1 MNRFKNLLK
10 NVFSYIGGLFS
21 THPVT
26 FFTICFGTLTAF
38 VWSLFVSN
46 AFDMVTN
53 RSETA
58 GSMLLQIIIVT
69 FIFGLTVFFIESSP
83 LQSKMP
89 LFVSIPLYVVIA
101 FISFALGSLAFA
113 AADFSAPGRMLL
125 GETCR
130 SYADMIGADRI
141 ISITGGLCITMLCL
155 GIYFSF
161 RKLTEDSFSAYL
173 ANLYSKLF
181 FAHIIN
187 GILVVGVA
195 SLTGIFT
202 ALLWG
207 DFEVIFFAVFMLIT
221 GGYLLMRIIASFVEK
236 VQTPNVFIS
245 VLLRFVL
252 MTMCVIAYVIIYIY
266 MVKILVLRE
275 FPSNFVF
282 EILTA
287 LFVVSIPI
295 AYMGRSLMEAQTTPA
310 FFAWSAR
317 FLPYVF
323 SPFILLQIYTAG
335 VRIRQY
341 GLTPKRYF
349 GLLFVAFE
357 IAYIVLYAI
366 FERRKERK
374 MSVILPVLAGCA
386 LLSTWV
392 PFLNAID
399 LSKTVQASTLRA
411 YLREMPTF
419 ANDPKKL
426 ASRASAGYS
435 YLYENNRDYL
445 DKRFSEEER
454 ETLRKLKTSVK
465 TDADTDSA
473 FRNDLY
479 RNWQMS
485 VNDCSM
491 DVSGYSHIQYAY
503 LASIGT
509 KGTDVDQNVPAD
521 LKKAKLYLTDLQE
534 IPVYVGASE
543 LFTEYTEF
551 QQTDLTD
558 YAENFLDLALQNY
571 NLKISDTEYDAAMQ
585 ENQIISLNDGSQF
598 YVMQADLRYDEDN
611 YDIMEILLQGYYLSK

>member
-10 NVFSYIGGLFS
+10 NIFSYIGGLFS

-26 FFTICFGTLTAF
+26 FFTICFGTLTAV
-38 VWSLFVSN
+38 VWSLFASN

-58 GSMLLQIIIVT
+58 GSVLLQIIIVT
-69 FIFGLTVFFIESSP
+69 FIFGLIVFFLESSP
-83 LQSKMP
+83 LKSKMP

-101 FISFALGSLAFA
+101 LISFALGSLAFA

-125 GETCR
+125 GETCK

-155 GIYFSF
+155 AIYFSY

-187 GILVVGVA
+187 SILVVGVA

-207 DFEVIFFAVFMLIT
+207 DFEVIFFAVLMLIS

-236 VQTPNVFIS
+236 VQTPNAFIA

-287 LFVVSIPI
+287 LFVISIPI
-295 AYMGRSLMEAQTTPA
+295 AYMSRSLTEAQTTPA
-310 FFAWSAR
+310 FFVWCAR

-323 SPFILLQIYTAG
+323 TPFILLQLYTAG

-357 IAYIVLYAI
+357 IVYIVLYAI
-366 FERRKERK
+366 FERKKERK

-386 LLSTWV
+386 VLATWV
-392 PFLNAID
+392 PGLNAID

-445 DKRFSEEER
+445 DRQFSEEER
-454 ETLRKLKTSVK
+454 ETLKKLKTNSK
-465 TDADTDSA
+465 TEPETEPDY
-473 FRNDLY
+473 RNDSY
-479 RNWQMS
+479 RSWQMS

-491 DVSGYSHIQYAY
+491 DIAGYNHIQYAY
-503 LASIGT
+503 LASIGM
-509 KGTDVDQNVPAD
+509 KGKAVNNSIPAD
-521 LKKAKLYLTDLQE
+521 LKTAKLYLTDTQE
-534 IPVYVGASE
+534 IPVYADAQE
-543 LFTEYTEF
+543 LFREYTPALEA
-551 QQTDLTD
+551 DLTD
-558 YAENFLDLALQNY
+558 YASEFLELSLRNY
-571 NLKISDTEYDAAMQ
+571 NLKISDTDYDAAMQ
-585 ENQIISLNDGSQF
+585 ENQIISLDDGNKF
-598 YVMQADLRYDEDN
+598 YVMQADLRYDEDT